1 MHGHNI
7 IVIGTSAGGVEALL
21 ELAKA
26 FPADL
31 DASIFIVL
39 HVGAHAPSVLPKLLS
54 RRGTLPA
61 IHPVDGQQIE
71 TRHIY
76 VAPPDQHMI
85 LRPGTIHIVRGPK
98 ENGHRPAVD
107 PLFRSAAAAYGSR
120 VIGVILTGTLD
131 DGTAGLVAV
140 KQRGGLAVVQD
151 PDDAFYSGM
160 PRSAIENVDV
170 DHIVPLSEIPAL
182 LLRLV
187 NDPPATESEL
197 ADALIE
203 TETDIVEMDPDTFH
217 GDDRPGNPSSFG
229 CPDCGGV
236 LWELNDSELIR
247 FRCRTG
253 HAFSVDSLLARQSD
267 TLEEALWSAVR
278 ALEER
283 ASLSRRMA
291 ARMRSRGNTRG
302 AERMDL
308 QCSESERRAVL
319 IRTVLDSNVDGSIP
333 GEKEIRADKTSGSNG
348 V

>member
-21 ELAKA
+21 QLVKALPGDLA
-26 FPADL
+26 
-31 DASIFIVL
+31 ASIFIVL

-54 RRGTLPA
+54 RHGTLPA

-71 TRHIY
+71 MGHIY
-76 VAPPDQHMI
+76 VAPPDQHLI
-85 LRPGTIHIVRGPK
+85 LRPGTIRIVRGPK

-107 PLFRSAAAAYGSR
+107 PLFRSAAATYGGR

-140 KQRGGLAVVQD
+140 KQRGGMAVVQD
-151 PDDAFYSGM
+151 PDDAFYAGM
-160 PRSAIENVDV
+160 PRSAVENVAV
-170 DHIVPLSEIPAL
+170 DYVVPLSEIAAL
-182 LLRLV
+182 LCRLV
-187 NDPPATESEL
+187 NVPAPAANES
-197 ADALIE
+197 DDSLIE
-203 TETDIVEMDPDTFH
+203 TETDIVELDPHMFH
-217 GDDRPGNPSSFG
+217 GDDRPGTPSSFG

-236 LWELNDSELIR
+236 LWELSDSELIR

-267 TLEEALWSAVR
+267 ALEEALWSAVR

-291 ARMRSRGNTRG
+291 ERMRLRGNPRG

-308 QCSESERRAVL
+308 QRNESERRAEL
-319 IRTVLDSNVDGSIP
+319 IRLVLESNVDGSIP
-333 GEKEIRADKTSGSNG
+333 GTGEEGAADKTPDTS